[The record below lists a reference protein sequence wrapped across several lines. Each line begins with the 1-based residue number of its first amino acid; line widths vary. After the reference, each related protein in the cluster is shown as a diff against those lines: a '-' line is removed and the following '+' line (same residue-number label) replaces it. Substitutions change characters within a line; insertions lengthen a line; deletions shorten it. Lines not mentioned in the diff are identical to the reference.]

1 MANVKISQLTAKA
14 AKVESTDRIPIADYN
29 GSTYDTKYVTGAE
42 INELKLDTSPQL
54 GGNLDVNGHTITSDS
69 DQDVIINPNGTGT
82 TKIESNLVLRDSAG
96 ATAKEVLFYEGFSN
110 GTNYVGL
117 KAADS
122 LTANT
127 TYTLP
132 TADGTSGQV
141 LSTNGTGTLSW
152 TTNATNLTWN
162 ATTITGGTNGG
173 ILFQNSG
180 LLLNSANLVF
190 NNTLG
195 LLSLGQGTSPSA
207 RLDIR
212 AQGALETDIIF
223 RVRNTG
229 NTANSFSFN
238 GFSVIAH
245 TNGTAP
251 TANVTDSYQLYS
263 ADITAGNAAPHI
275 QTENG
280 NIIKI
285 YQETTG
291 VAAATLTG
299 GGGTTLTDTDTF
311 DGYTLKQV
319 VKALR
324 NLGILA

>member
-1 MANVKISQLTAKA
+1 MADVKISQLTAKA

-29 GSTYDTKYVTGAE
+29 GATYDTKYVTGSE
-42 INELKLDTSPQL
+42 INEVSLDTSPQL
-54 GGNLDVNGHTITSDS
+54 GGNLDVNGHTITSAS
-69 DQDVIINPNGTGT
+69 NGDVIITPNGTGHIAVGFGST
-82 TKIESNLVLRDSAG
+82 NTPPIR
-96 ATAKEVLFYEGFSN
+96 FYESTAN
-110 GTNYVGL
+110 GTNSIGIKAPSTL
-117 KAADS
+117 AAD
-122 LTANT
+122 T

-141 LSTNGTGTLSW
+141 LSTNGSGTLSW
-152 TTNATNLTWN
+152 TTNATNLTYN

-173 ILFQNSG
+173 ILFANAG
-180 LLLNSANLVF
+180 VLLNSANLVF

-195 LLSLGQGTSPSA
+195 LLSLGQGTSPAA

-212 AQGALETDIIF
+212 AQGALESDIIF

-245 TNGTAP
+245 RNGTAP

-291 VAAATLTG
+291 VAAATLVG
-299 GGGTTLTDTDTF
+299 GGGTTITDTDTF

>member
-1 MANVKISQLTAKA
+1 MGVKISDLTAKA
-14 AKVESTDRIPIADYN
+14 SKIASTDLIEIAQVSGPSYV
-29 GSTYDTKYVTGAE
+29 SRKVTGSE
-42 INELKLDTSPQL
+42 INELSLDTSPQL
-54 GGNLDVNGHTITSDS
+54 GGDLDVNGQAITSAS
-69 DQDVIINPNGTGT
+69 NGNVIITPNGTGHIAVGFGST
-82 TKIESNLVLRDSAG
+82 NTPPIR
-96 ATAKEVLFYEGFSN
+96 FYESSTN
-110 GTNYVGL
+110 GANSIGIKAPSTL
-117 KAADS
+117 AAD
-122 LTANT
+122 T
-127 TYTLP
+127 TYILP

-141 LSTNGTGTLSW
+141 LSTNGSGTLSW

-173 ILFQNSG
+173 ILFANSG
-180 LLLNSANLVF
+180 VLLNSANLVF

-212 AQGALETDIIF
+212 AQGSLETDIIF
-223 RVRNTG
+223 RVRNTA
-229 NTANSFSFN
+229 NSANSFSFN

-245 TNGTAP
+245 RNGTAP
-251 TANVTDSYQLYS
+251 STNVTDSYQLYS
-263 ADITAGNAAPHI
+263 ADITSGNAAPHI

-280 NIIKI
+280 NVIKI

-291 VAAATLTG
+291 VAAATLVG
-299 GGGTTLTDTDTF
+299 GGGTNITDTDTF

>member
-1 MANVKISQLTAKA
+1 MGVKISDLTAKA
-14 AKVESTDRIPIADYN
+14 SKIASTDLIEIAQVSGPSYV
-29 GSTYDTKYVTGAE
+29 SRKVTGSE
-42 INELKLDTSPQL
+42 INELSLDTSPQL
-54 GGNLDVNGHTITSDS
+54 GGDLDVNGQIITSAS
-69 DQDVIINPNGTGT
+69 NGNIIIEPNGTGA
-82 TKIESNLVLRDSAG
+82 VLIGGNSTQPTELRFMEDSD
-96 ATAKEVLFYEGFSN
+96 N
-110 GTNYVGL
+110 GTNYVAL
-117 KAADS
+117 KAANS
-122 LTANT
+122 LSSNT

-245 TNGTAP
+245 RNGTAP